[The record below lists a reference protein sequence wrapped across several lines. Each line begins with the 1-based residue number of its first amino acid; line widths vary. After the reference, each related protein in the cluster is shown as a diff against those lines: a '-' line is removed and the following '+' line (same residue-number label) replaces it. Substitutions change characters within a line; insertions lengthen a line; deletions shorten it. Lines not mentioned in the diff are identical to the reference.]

1 MPETGSKFCVRQVTE
16 IKMMV
21 KGHILSF
28 IVFLVSLVPSIL
40 HAQNQEIVQ
49 LTGMVVA
56 DDGQTELPGVHV
68 YVPKYG
74 RGTTSNQYGY
84 FSMPVL
90 VGDHL
95 VLSSIGFI
103 KQKFIVPRGTNGR
116 VNVVFRMTTDTV
128 YLENIDITPFLSE
141 KMFKQAI
148 LAMNL
153 PDPGEMIGNRLDG
166 NAIAAL
172 VRTMPYDASLNAS
185 YYFNQQ
191 LYYMQD
197 NYGPRSNPFLNPFNW
212 SKFIKSLDKKK
223 K

>member
-1 MPETGSKFCVRQVTE
+1 MSKSNYIR
-16 IKMMV
+16 
-21 KGHILSF
+21 KGVLLSIF
-28 IVFLVSLVPSIL
+28 VLIVFFNPKALF
-40 HAQNQEIVQ
+40 AQNQDIVQ
-49 LTGMVVA
+49 LTGLIVS
-56 DDGQTELPGVHV
+56 DDGQTQLPGVHI

-74 RGTTSNQYGY
+74 RGTTSNMYGY

-95 VLSSIGFI
+95 VISSIGFI
-103 KQKFIVPRGTNGR
+103 KQDFVVPEGANGR
-116 VNVVFRMTTDTV
+116 VNVVFKMEIDTV

-141 KMFKQAI
+141 KMFKEAI
-148 LAMNL
+148 LAINV

-166 NAIAAL
+166 NALAAL
-172 VRTMPYDASLNAS
+172 VRSMPYDASLNAS

-197 NYGPRSNPFLNPFNW
+197 SYGPRSNPFLNPFNW

>member
-1 MPETGSKFCVRQVTE
+1 MSK
-16 IKMMV
+16 
-21 KGHILSF
+21 SNF
-28 IVFLVSLVPSIL
+28 IQNAALVSIFAFIAFFNPQSLF
-40 HAQNQEIVQ
+40 AQNQEIVQ
-49 LTGMVVA
+49 LTGMVVS
-56 DDGQTELPGVHV
+56 DDGQTAVPGVHI

-74 RGTTSNQYGY
+74 RGTTSNNYGY

-90 VGDHL
+90 VGDEM

-103 KQKFIVPRGTNGR
+103 KQHFIIPKGTNGR
-116 VNVVFRMTTDTV
+116 VNMVFKMETDTV

-141 KMFKQAI
+141 KMFKEAI
-148 LAMNL
+148 LAINI
-153 PDPGEMIGNRLDG
+153 PDAGEMIGNRLDG
-166 NAIAAL
+166 NALSAL
-172 VRTMPYDASLNAS
+172 VRTMPYDASLNAN

-197 NYGPRSNPFLNPFNW
+197 SYGPRSNPFLNPFNW

>member
-1 MPETGSKFCVRQVTE
+1 MNKSNFIQKAAL
-16 IKMMV
+16 
-21 KGHILSF
+21 LSIYAF
-28 IVFLVSLVPSIL
+28 IAFFNPKSLL
-40 HAQNQEIVQ
+40 AQNQEIVQ
-49 LTGMVVA
+49 LTGMVVS
-56 DDGQTELPGVHV
+56 DDGQTAVPGVHI

-74 RGTTSNQYGY
+74 RGTTSNSYGY

-90 VGDHL
+90 VGDEM

-103 KQKFIVPRGTNGR
+103 KQRFVIPQGTNGR
-116 VNVVFRMTTDTV
+116 VNVVFKMEMDTV

-141 KMFKQAI
+141 KMFKEAI
-148 LAMNL
+148 LAINI
-153 PDPGEMIGNRLDG
+153 PDAGEMIGNRLDG
-166 NAIAAL
+166 NALSAL
-172 VRTMPYDASLNAS
+172 MRNMPYDASLNAS

-197 NYGPRSNPFLNPFNW
+197 NYGPRTNPFLNPFNW